1 MSYFNEIAD
10 YATYSGHEADFHF
23 TYNANSGGGQA
34 FLGGR
39 FYDENGQLTS
49 PETLNGKF
57 AIFRYVFRSEAGE
70 ELSVIINDD
79 KAKYEIK
86 PRGNGSTSMKL
97 GIGTDRI
104 APSKVISAFM
114 MLPPTC
120 GVKTPSNLQLSIL
133 SANNYWLQSMWLEC
147 SMNAGAENEA
157 IFTVK
162 DCVFGGGVS
171 KETTALSCR
180 RPDATLCAPA
190 CACSSNG
197 ASPSRRKSLVRSGNM
212 ADAAIFSTRREE
224 ILFEISQ
231 KEGYLREIEPMVKEA
246 QTVYEAYDK
255 KLRELK
261 KQSRMTVEEMK
272 LRGNMKDLLGDL
284 DELRRDSATDK
295 LLGSVRDGAE
305 DLRKEVDGAIV
316 VHASRTTTK
325 MSMAEKNAAK
335 AQSDAY
341 LQSLATKYNGKPAI
355 QAPRSGVTFDAP
367 KSKVKEE
374 RK

>member
-1 MSYFNEIAD
+1 MLHPTAVYPRPCYRLGSNRRVGRDRPVAKRTCLLFPAD
-10 YATYSGHEADFHF
+10 YWCVCSFYAGSNSPLPSDLWREAYQGNYHAGCFLPAVCSRNRIFSAPDPKLKVLVGGFLNIF
-23 TYNANSGGGQA
+23 VEDIAKTPEGAKAVFQQAIEEVQERYNKAG
-34 FLGGR
+34 
-39 FYDENGQLTS
+39 D
-49 PETLNGKF
+49 TLNRF
-57 AIFRYVFRSEAGE
+57 VGE
-70 ELSVIINDD
+70 QSSVQKNLNKLYGELKDV
-79 KAKYEIK
+79 E
-86 PRGNGSTSMKL
+86 
-97 GIGTDRI
+97 
-104 APSKVISAFM
+104 SK
-114 MLPPTC
+114 C
-120 GVKTPSNLQLSIL
+120 
-133 SANNYWLQSMWLEC
+133 E
-147 SMNAGAENEA
+147 
-157 IFTVK
+157 
-162 DCVFGGGVS
+162 
-171 KETTALSCR
+171 
-180 RPDATLCAPA
+180 
-190 CACSSNG
+190 
-197 ASPSRRKSLVRSGNM
+197 SLVRSGNM

>member
-1 MSYFNEIAD
+1 MGVVIGAVAVVFVLALIIFPGVRGKLKVLVGGFLNIFVEDIAKTPEG
-10 YATYSGHEADFHF
+10 AKAVFQQAIEEVQER
-23 TYNANSGGGQA
+23 YNKAG
-34 FLGGR
+34 
-39 FYDENGQLTS
+39 D
-49 PETLNGKF
+49 TLNRF
-57 AIFRYVFRSEAGE
+57 VGE
-70 ELSVIINDD
+70 QSSVQKNLNKLYGELKDV
-79 KAKYEIK
+79 E
-86 PRGNGSTSMKL
+86 
-97 GIGTDRI
+97 
-104 APSKVISAFM
+104 SK
-114 MLPPTC
+114 C
-120 GVKTPSNLQLSIL
+120 
-133 SANNYWLQSMWLEC
+133 E
-147 SMNAGAENEA
+147 
-157 IFTVK
+157 
-162 DCVFGGGVS
+162 
-171 KETTALSCR
+171 
-180 RPDATLCAPA
+180 
-190 CACSSNG
+190 
-197 ASPSRRKSLVRSGNM
+197 SLVRSGNM

-231 KEGYLREIEPMVKEA
+231 KEGYLRELEPMVKEA

-295 LLGSVRDGAE
+295 LLGSVRDGA
-305 DLRKEVDGAIV
+305 IV

-341 LQSLATKYNGKPAI
+341 LQSLATKYSGKPAI

>member
-1 MSYFNEIAD
+1 MGIVIGAVAVVFVLALIIFPGVRGKLKVLVGGFLNIFVEDIAKTPEG
-10 YATYSGHEADFHF
+10 AKAVFQQAIEEVQER
-23 TYNANSGGGQA
+23 YNKAG
-34 FLGGR
+34 
-39 FYDENGQLTS
+39 D
-49 PETLNGKF
+49 TLNRF
-57 AIFRYVFRSEAGE
+57 VGE
-70 ELSVIINDD
+70 QSSVQKNLNKLYGELKDV
-79 KAKYEIK
+79 E
-86 PRGNGSTSMKL
+86 
-97 GIGTDRI
+97 
-104 APSKVISAFM
+104 SK
-114 MLPPTC
+114 C
-120 GVKTPSNLQLSIL
+120 
-133 SANNYWLQSMWLEC
+133 E
-147 SMNAGAENEA
+147 
-157 IFTVK
+157 
-162 DCVFGGGVS
+162 
-171 KETTALSCR
+171 
-180 RPDATLCAPA
+180 
-190 CACSSNG
+190 
-197 ASPSRRKSLVRSGNM
+197 SLVRSGNM

-255 KLRELK
+255 KLREL
-261 KQSRMTVEEMK
+261 K

>member
-1 MSYFNEIAD
+1 MGIVIGAVAVVFVLALIIFPGVRGKLKVLVGGFLNIFVEDIAKTPEG
-10 YATYSGHEADFHF
+10 AKAVFQQAIEEVQER
-23 TYNANSGGGQA
+23 YNKAG
-34 FLGGR
+34 
-39 FYDENGQLTS
+39 D
-49 PETLNGKF
+49 TLNRF
-57 AIFRYVFRSEAGE
+57 VGE
-70 ELSVIINDD
+70 QSSVQKNLNKLYGELKDV
-79 KAKYEIK
+79 E
-86 PRGNGSTSMKL
+86 
-97 GIGTDRI
+97 
-104 APSKVISAFM
+104 SK
-114 MLPPTC
+114 C
-120 GVKTPSNLQLSIL
+120 
-133 SANNYWLQSMWLEC
+133 E
-147 SMNAGAENEA
+147 
-157 IFTVK
+157 
-162 DCVFGGGVS
+162 
-171 KETTALSCR
+171 
-180 RPDATLCAPA
+180 
-190 CACSSNG
+190 
-197 ASPSRRKSLVRSGNM
+197 SLVRSGNM

-316 VHASRTTTK
+316 VHASRATTK